1 MDSLLSGIID
11 CVARP
16 STTDTPVR
24 VVRKTASESPTCVS
38 TTPGQTSSDS
48 DLGYL
53 GSNCN
58 AEVDEEEA
66 TSSAHDDNESEES
79 TSTASNS
86 RTFLGVEQHVPKNLA
101 LPPDAGDTSSSA
113 YIPINSVLTTEGII
127 MGGDRAFCGAT
138 CGIADMTSCYNDVVN
153 TGCVGTTTTNN
164 DDDDDEERDIV
175 SNTIDANITRQF
187 DSAFATFLYKNPAFT
202 SMSHTTIQKLRAR
215 LLKESARN
223 IQIESELRTQLN
235 ELRQAKLDNELVLQ
249 RELLIVTKAKAA
261 REAELLIQIEKKRR
275 ACALMSTIGR
285 ADESSLDEVE
295 WQYQTMSSTMPTI
308 STDLTRSHSFD
319 EFQLEIQKNK
329 MEQAH
334 ILAEIS
340 MLQIAIDEEVNHQ
353 SCPSSSTP

>member
-24 VVRKTASESPTCVS
+24 VIRKTASESPTCVS

-48 DLGYL
+48 DSGYL

-58 AEVDEEEA
+58 AEVEDEA
-66 TSSAHDDNESEES
+66 TSTAHDDDNESEES

-86 RTFLGVEQHVPKNLA
+86 RTFLGVEQQVPNNLA
-101 LPPDAGDTSSSA
+101 LPDAGETSSSSA

-138 CGIADMTSCYNDVVN
+138 CGLADMTSCYNDVVN
-153 TGCVGTTTTNN
+153 TGCVGSSTTNNN
-164 DDDDDEERDIV
+164 DDDGDIV
-175 SNTIDANITRQF
+175 SNPIDANVTRQF

-202 SMSHTTIQKLRAR
+202 SMSHTTIQKLRSR

-223 IQIESELRTQLN
+223 VQTESELRTQLN
-235 ELRQAKLDNELVLQ
+235 ELRQAKRDKELVLQ

-275 ACALMSTIGR
+275 ACALMSTYGR
-285 ADESSLDEVE
+285 VDESSLDEVE
-295 WQYQTMSSTMPTI
+295 RQYQTMSSTMPTI
-308 STDLTRSHSFD
+308 STDLTRSHSFN

-340 MLQIAIDEEVNHQ
+340 KLQIAIDEEENHQ

>member
-24 VVRKTASESPTCVS
+24 VIRKTASESPTCVS

-66 TSSAHDDNESEES
+66 TSTTHDDNESEES

-86 RTFLGVEQHVPKNLA
+86 RTFLGVEQQVPTNLA
-101 LPPDAGDTSSSA
+101 LPDGET

-153 TGCVGTTTTNN
+153 TGCVGTSTTNN

-175 SNTIDANITRQF
+175 SNPIDANITRQF

-235 ELRQAKLDNELVLQ
+235 ELRQAKLDKELVLQ

-295 WQYQTMSSTMPTI
+295 RQYQTMSSTMPTI

-329 MEQAH
+329 IEQAH

-340 MLQIAIDEEVNHQ
+340 KLQIVIDEEENHQ
-353 SCPSSSTP
+353 SCPSSTP

>member
-1 MDSLLSGIID
+1 MDSLLSGIMD

-58 AEVDEEEA
+58 AEVDEEVQA
-66 TSSAHDDNESEES
+66 TSSAYDDNESEES
-79 TSTASNS
+79 TSTAPNS
-86 RTFLGVEQHVPKNLA
+86 RTFLGVEQQVPKDLA
-101 LPPDAGDTSSSA
+101 LPDGET

-153 TGCVGTTTTNN
+153 TGCVGNSTTNN

-175 SNTIDANITRQF
+175 SNPIDANITRQF

-202 SMSHTTIQKLRAR
+202 SMSHTTIQKLRSR

-235 ELRQAKLDNELVLQ
+235 ELRQAKLDQELVLQ

-295 WQYQTMSSTMPTI
+295 RKYQTMSSTMPTI
-308 STDLTRSHSFD
+308 STDPTRSHSFD
-319 EFQLEIQKNK
+319 KFQLEIQKNK
-329 MEQAH
+329 IEQAH

-340 MLQIAIDEEVNHQ
+340 KLQIVIDEEENHQ
-353 SCPSSSTP
+353 SCPSSTP

>member
-24 VVRKTASESPTCVS
+24 VIRKTASDSPTCVS

-48 DLGYL
+48 I
-53 GSNCN
+53 
-58 AEVDEEEA
+58 
-66 TSSAHDDNESEES
+66 SSAHDVNESEES
-79 TSTASNS
+79 ISTASNNNKNS

-101 LPPDAGDTSSSA
+101 LPDGETTSSSA
-113 YIPINSVLTTEGII
+113 YSPINAVLTTEGII

-153 TGCVGTTTTNN
+153 TGCVGPSTTNN
-164 DDDDDEERDIV
+164 NDDDDEERDIV
-175 SNTIDANITRQF
+175 SNPIDANITRQF

-215 LLKESARN
+215 LLKESANN
-223 IQIESELRTQLN
+223 ILVEAELRQQLN
-235 ELRQAKLDNELVLQ
+235 ELRQAKLDKELVLQ

-275 ACALMSTIGR
+275 ACSLMSTNGR
-285 ADESSLDEVE
+285 ADESSLDKVE
-295 WQYQTMSSTMPTI
+295 RQYQIMSSTMPTT
-308 STDLTRSHSFD
+308 STDLTRSHSSD

-340 MLQIAIDEEVNHQ
+340 KLQITIDEEENHQ
-353 SCPSSSTP
+353 SCPSSTP